1 MIPVDEEDEG
11 IDKDMLEVMLVH
23 DGDIDIEDGEDENDI
38 DEEIDELD
46 EDSWERN
53 TLI

>member
-1 MIPVDEEDEG
+1 MIPVDEEDEW
-11 IDKDMLEVMLVH
+11 IDKDMLEVMLVL
-23 DGDIDIEDGEDENDI
+23 DVEDIVDGEDENDI

>member
-1 MIPVDEEDEG
+1 
-11 IDKDMLEVMLVH
+11 MLEVMLVL
-23 DGDIDIEDGEDENDI
+23 DVEDIVDGENENDI
-38 DEEIDELD
+38 NEEIDELD

>member
-11 IDKDMLEVMLVH
+11 IDKDMLEVMLVL
-23 DGDIDIEDGEDENDI
+23 DVEDIVDGENENDI
-38 DEEIDELD
+38 NEEIDELD

>member
-11 IDKDMLEVMLVH
+11 IDKDMLEVMLVL
-23 DGDIDIEDGEDENDI
+23 DVEDIVDGEDENDI